1 MTAAGHHYNVETI
14 QKALKQTV
22 DSGSSLRGV
31 EKNLKLDVS
40 EEEVS
45 TPSFSSVRNWL
56 GRIGLYEL
64 QREKEYRHDWIFI
77 IDLTVELGKQKCLV
91 IFGVS
96 QQYLESSIFPLARG
110 LKHHDVQLFS
120 LEIMDSTRGEFI
132 EEKLCELANVVGCP
146 VQIIS
151 DHGSDIEKGIK
162 LFIQKYTSVIYTYD
176 VTHAMA
182 LLLKHELETSE
193 KYQSFIQ
200 KCSQCRHQLQQT
212 ELSFLSPPS
221 QRSQCRYFNVEKLI
235 DWAQK
240 LLNCPIETLFKL
252 AQTDEP
258 EILNKILITKFGW
271 LKDYQ
276 EEIFIWGQMVL
287 MTRTLEAQLKQNGIN
302 QESMTEFELNEFSL
316 FSNQTLVFQQNIIE
330 YITTEIDKIPE
341 GRTILATSDIIESIF
356 GKYKHFSSR
365 CPLKQIGQMILSI
378 SLCTMNLTTSVV
390 KQALED
396 IRYID
401 LKDWASR
408 VFGQS
413 MLSKRKIVFS
423 TSVDDMEF
431 A

>member
-1 MTAAGHHYNVETI
+1 VTAAGHHYNVETI

-110 LKHHDVQLFS
+110 LKHHEVQLFS